1 MERGKITFFCQRGR
15 VHFNLRYVN
24 KYMHEH
30 ELNRVKSFVQH
41 GTTQTLASSLLSP
54 NTLWVFKKWPN
65 RIRNSV
71 VTVNYDWLKWPGWLH
86 DCYSDIVDSTSS
98 YRRMLSIL
106 AMFRRVPSAGQHDLR
121 LALCATFASQ
131 SFMAEMKVFDR
142 ATKLKQR
149 NRAAL
154 QSGYDDYEFI
164 R

>member
-1 MERGKITFFCQRGR
+1 MAITPISFDMERGKITFFCQRGR

-71 VTVNYDWLKWPGWLH
+71 VTVDYDWLNDLDDCDRTSPLSHFPTSDLLH
-86 DCYSDIVDSTSS
+86 SRNGSYSMLGFSS
-98 YRRMLSIL
+98 
-106 AMFRRVPSAGQHDLR
+106 
-121 LALCATFASQ
+121 
-131 SFMAEMKVFDR
+131 KVMV
-142 ATKLKQR
+142 
-149 NRAAL
+149 
-154 QSGYDDYEFI
+154 
-164 R
+164 